1 VRPLVKK
8 EFQAI
13 IIAFVVLSLALVYVG
28 YQVYDTRIQLAEQA
42 KKTDALIETFA
53 GFEAHIHEL
62 EGLILKVDVIVDN
75 GNMTKAETIYLTKG
89 ATALEALRRVAVV
102 ETKYFAGLGEFI
114 ESIDGLRNNPE
125 SGKYWMFYIWNKEKA
140 DWEYATVGAGS
151 YKLRDGDKI
160 MYKYEVPAW

>member
-1 VRPLVKK
+1 MVRK

-28 YQVYDTRIQLAEQA
+28 YQVYDLQAQLAEQT
-42 KKTDALIETFA
+42 KKTDTLIETLVTR
-53 GFEAHIHEL
+53 IDEL
-62 EGLILKVDVIVDN
+62 KGLILKVEVTIDN
-75 GNMTKAETIYLTKG
+75 GSVKETETIWLTKG

-114 ESIDGLRNNPE
+114 ESIDGLKNNPE
-125 SGKYWMFYIWNKEKA
+125 AGKYWMWYIWNEEKLE
-140 DWEYATVGAGS
+140 WEYAPVGADS

-160 MYKYEVPAW
+160 MFRYEVPAW